1 MKRVLACLLV
11 LTSVFTAVPVAS
23 LNAATG
29 GYYSTGNYRNV
40 FVETGRTEAQVKDK
54 LDSMFDK
61 FFKGD
66 TNNQRLFYES
76 GSDEAYIRDTGNG
89 DVRSEGMSYGMMVCV
104 QMDKK
109 KEFDMLWKWARNH
122 MYQSS
127 GQYKGFFSWQCN
139 YNGGIIDTTPASD
152 GDEYFAMALLFAAR
166 RWGNGTGIFNYE
178 SEAQIILDAMLHQA
192 DDGVGVNMFDKTQ
205 NQVVFCPNGG
215 SATFTDPSY
224 HLPAFYELWALWD
237 KDSSDRAAWSR
248 IASTSREFFKKSTH
262 ATTGLNPDYANF
274 DGTPKDVSWSS
285 GHADFRYD
293 AWRVASN
300 ISVDYA
306 WWEKDIWASTTF
318 APKLQSFFKKEGV
331 STHGSNYTLAG
342 SKLNNDH
349 SPGLVSMNAV
359 TAMASADLQSA
370 KPFVDELW
378 NTAVPSGQYRYYDG
392 MLYMLGMLH
401 LSGSF
406 KIWGATPAFLCG
418 DVNKDN
424 AIDALDSALLK
435 SYLLGKTST
444 LPSVEAADTNADGS
458 IDAIDFAILQQYLLG
473 KIGTLPYK

>member
-11 LTSVFTAVPVAS
+11 LTFVFTAVPVTS

-29 GYYSTGNYRNV
+29 GYYSTGSYRNV
-40 FVETGRTEAQVKDK
+40 FVETGRTETQVKDK

-76 GSDEAYIRDTGNG
+76 GSDEAYIRDTGNS
-89 DVRSEGMSYGMMVCV
+89 DVRSEGMSYGMMICV

-178 SEAQIILDAMLHQA
+178 AEAQTILDAMLHQA

-237 KDSSDRAAWSR
+237 KDANDRTTWTR
-248 IASTSREFFKKSTH
+248 IAATSREFFKKSTH

-293 AWRVASN
+293 AWRVALN

-306 WWEKDIWASTTF
+306 WWQKDAWASTTF
-318 APKLQSFFKKEGV
+318 APRIQSFFQKEGI

-349 SPGLVSMNAV
+349 SPGLVAMNAV
-359 TAMASADLQSA
+359 TALSSDVQSA

-401 LSGSF
+401 LSGNF
-406 KIWGATPAFLCG
+406 KIWGATPSFLCG

-458 IDAIDFAILQQYLLG
+458 VDAIDFAILQQYLLG

>member
-1 MKRVLACLLV
+1 MKRVLAYLLV
-11 LTSVFTAVPVAS
+11 LVIVFTALPISFVS
-23 LNAATG
+23 AATG
-29 GYYSTGNYRNV
+29 GYYSTGTYRNI
-40 FVETGRTEAQVKDK
+40 FVETGRTEAQVQDK
-54 LDSMFDK
+54 LNTMFDK

-76 GSDEAYIRDTGNG
+76 GTDEAYIRDTGNG
-89 DVRSEGMSYGMMVCV
+89 DVRSEGMSYAMMICV

-127 GQYKGFFSWQCN
+127 GQYKGFFAWQCN
-139 YNGGIIDTTPASD
+139 YSGGIMDTTPASD

-166 RWGNGTGIFNYE
+166 RWGNGTGIYNYE
-178 SEAQIILDAMLHQA
+178 SEAQVILDAMLHQA

-224 HLPAFYELWALWD
+224 HLPAFYELWALWA
-237 KDSSDRAAWSR
+237 KNQNDRTTWSKIAA
-248 IASTSREFFKKSTH
+248 TSREFFKKSTNS
-262 ATTGLNPDYANF
+262 TTGLNPDYANF

-300 ISVDYA
+300 VCVDYA
-306 WWEKDIWASTTF
+306 WWQKDAWASTTF

-349 SPGLVSMNAV
+349 SPGLVAMNAV
-359 TAMASADLQSA
+359 TAMASDAATA

-401 LSGSF
+401 LSGNF
-406 KIWGATPAFLCG
+406 KIWGAVPTVMCG
-418 DVNKDN
+418 DVNQDN
-424 AIDALDSALLK
+424 VIDALDSAVLK
-435 SYLLGKTST
+435 SYLLGKTTT
-444 LPSVEAADTNADGS
+444 LPSMQAADTNADS
-458 IDAIDFAILQQYLLG
+458 SVDAIDFAILQQYLLG
-473 KIGTLPYK
+473 KITTLPYGN

>member
-1 MKRVLACLLV
+1 MKRVLAYLLV
-11 LTSVFTAVPVAS
+11 LIIVFTALPISFV
-23 LNAATG
+23 NAATG
-29 GYYSTGNYRNV
+29 GYYSTGTYRNI
-40 FVETGRTEAQVKDK
+40 FVETGRTESQVQDK
-54 LDSMFDK
+54 LSTMFDK

-66 TNNQRLFYES
+66 TNNQRLFYETS
-76 GSDEAYIRDTGNG
+76 SDEAYIRDTGNG
-89 DVRSEGMSYGMMVCV
+89 DVRSEGMSYGMMICV

-127 GQYKGFFSWQCN
+127 GQYKGYFAWQCN
-139 YNGGIIDTTPASD
+139 YNGGIIDSTPASD

-178 SEAQIILDAMLHQA
+178 AEAQVILDAMLHQA
-192 DDGVGVNMFDKTQ
+192 DDGVGVNMINKSQ
-205 NQVVFCPNGG
+205 NQVVFCPNGDA
-215 SATFTDPSY
+215 ATFTDPSY
-224 HLPAFYELWALWD
+224 HLPAFYELWALWA
-237 KDSSDRAAWSR
+237 KNSSDRATWSK

-262 ATTGLNPDYANF
+262 STTGLNPDYANF

-300 ISVDYA
+300 ICVDYA
-306 WWEKDIWASTTF
+306 WWQKDAWASTTF

-331 STHGSNYTLAG
+331 TSHGSNYTLSG
-342 SKLNNDH
+342 SRLNNDH
-349 SPGLVSMNAV
+349 SPGLIAMNAV
-359 TAMASADLQSA
+359 TAMATDASTA

-401 LSGSF
+401 ISGSF
-406 KIWGATPAFLCG
+406 KIWGTEPTFMCG
-418 DVNKDN
+418 DVNQDSV
-424 AIDALDSALLK
+424 IDALDSAVLK
-435 SYLLGKTST
+435 SYLLGKTTT
-444 LPSVEAADTNADGS
+444 LPSMQAADTNADS
-458 IDAIDFAILQQYLLG
+458 SVDAIDFAILQQYLLG
-473 KIGTLPYK
+473 KITALPYK